1 VRAAFY
7 CKMDPCVKTPMI
19 QLQKQH
25 DLSVIYFEGGKKSMT
40 KFPKITRKFNT
51 LFEIIVHT
59 DTPQP
64 NKQKKRC

>member
-1 VRAAFY
+1 
-7 CKMDPCVKTPMI
+7 MI